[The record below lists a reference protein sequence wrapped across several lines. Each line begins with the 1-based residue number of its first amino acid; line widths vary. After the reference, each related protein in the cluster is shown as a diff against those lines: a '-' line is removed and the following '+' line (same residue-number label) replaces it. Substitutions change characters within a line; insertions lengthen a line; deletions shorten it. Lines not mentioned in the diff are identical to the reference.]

1 MELSVTQLYYNWPP
15 YLFLALLI
23 HVLVRA
29 MSRAGKEPGR
39 PRMMPP
45 GPWQL
50 PLIGSIHHL
59 LRGLPHHTMR
69 DLSDRHGPVML
80 LRVCELVVVVVSSPE
95 AAREVFKRH
104 GTAFEQRPSSPG
116 LDELHAGHGQG
127 VVLSPY
133 GEHWRL
139 LRRILMTELLS
150 QRCVEA
156 FRHIRQDEAA
166 RLVSAVFIAGSSVRS
181 IVGGSLPDQAAF
193 LSMMKHATELSSVFD
208 LRDLFPSSR
217 FVRMLPRSGKAMRH
231 LQEVFRVFD
240 AILRRHEERKA
251 VGDGDGEQGMVDVLL
266 KVQKE
271 GNMRVALTPGV
282 VKSMVMDVFGAA
294 VDTQTI
300 TLQWAMAELMANPRM
315 MEKAQREIRHVLA
328 GQESVQEAALRDLRY
343 LKAVIKETSNRKVQ
357 GYDLPKGTI
366 LVTNAWA
373 ISRDPK
379 HWEDP
384 ESFVPQRFQGERDLD
399 LGGSNFSFMP
409 FGSGRRICPGI
420 DFAQANIE
428 IALAS
433 LLYHF
438 DWELPPGVKEEDID
452 MAEVFGITVKR
463 KADLVLRPVPRIPVV
478 YDEHST
484 YS

>member
-1 MELSVTQLYYNWPP
+1 MELSVMQLYYNWPP

-69 DLSDRHGPVML
+69 DLSDWHGPVML

-95 AAREVFKRH
+95 AARE
-104 GTAFEQRPSSPG
+104 
-116 LDELHAGHGQG
+116 G
-127 VVLSPY
+127 VALSPY

-166 RLVSAVFIAGSSVRS
+166 RLLVDVNDLLVKFIAGSSVRS